1 MRKTWIALALVIG
14 VSVAIRA
21 QTSADLGAKYRQI
34 TSYEVRPGIVMTPRY
49 AQDGQVCEMIVEK
62 RAKTDKDIIFG
73 SSFAEKEWKDVVDE
87 LVPPRKRGKDVTELL
102 NTTVDGGFI
111 AADYTYENVKIRVQG
126 VTRPKPTPAALIT
139 ITWSKRTCAEESRR
153 QQSSR

>member
-1 MRKTWIALALVIG
+1 VRHTLGAFVLVLGIA
-14 VSVAIRA
+14 VAIA
-21 QTSADLGAKYRQI
+21 GQTSADLGAKYRQI

-62 RAKTDKDIIFG
+62 RAKTDRGIVFG
-73 SSFAEKEWKDVVDE
+73 SSFSEKEWKEVVDK
-87 LVPPRKRGKDVTELL
+87 LVPPNERGKDVTEML
-102 NTTVDGGFI
+102 NTTIDGGFI
-111 AADYTYENVKIRVQG
+111 TADCTYENVKIRVQG

-139 ITWSKRTCAEESRR
+139 ITWSKRTCAKGSSR

>member
-1 MRKTWIALALVIG
+1 MAVVRHTLGVFVLVLGIA
-14 VSVAIRA
+14 VATPG
-21 QTSADLGAKYRQI
+21 QTSADLGAKYRKI

-62 RAKTDKDIIFG
+62 RAKTDKDVIFG
-73 SSFAEKEWKDVVDE
+73 SSFAEKEWKDAVDE
-87 LVPPRKRGKDVTELL
+87 LVPPSERGKDVTGLL

-111 AADYTYENVKIRVQG
+111 TADYTYEKVRIRVQG
-126 VTRPKPTPAALIT
+126 VTRPKPTPAVLIT

-153 QQSSR
+153 

>member
-1 MRKTWIALALVIG
+1 MVRHTLGVFVLVLGIA
-14 VSVAIRA
+14 VATPG
-21 QTSADLGAKYRQI
+21 QTSADLGAKYRKI

-62 RAKTDKDIIFG
+62 RAKTDKDVIFG
-73 SSFAEKEWKDVVDE
+73 SSFAEKEWKDAVDE
-87 LVPPRKRGKDVTELL
+87 LAPPSERGKDVTGLL

-111 AADYTYENVKIRVQG
+111 TADYTYEKVRIRVQG
-126 VTRPKPTPAALIT
+126 VTRPKPTPAVLIT

-153 QQSSR
+153 